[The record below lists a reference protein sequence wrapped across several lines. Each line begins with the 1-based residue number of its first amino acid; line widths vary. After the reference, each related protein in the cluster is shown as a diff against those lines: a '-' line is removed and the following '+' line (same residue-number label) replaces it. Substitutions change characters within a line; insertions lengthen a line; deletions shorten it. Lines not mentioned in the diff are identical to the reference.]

1 MTHRVV
7 ETDQEA
13 AGPGGT
19 PGGDEPPREPSD
31 AEALQLHI
39 ESILA
44 SAPDAM
50 CVIDEHGVVQAFS
63 RAGEELFGYPAGD
76 VIGRNVS
83 MLMTEYDR
91 THHDAY
97 MERYMR
103 TGERRIIGI
112 GRVVTARRKD
122 GTRFPID
129 LKIGEARI
137 GQHYLFTAFMRDLS
151 EQQRAELR
159 MREMQSEL
167 VHFSRLSAVGTMAS
181 AMAHELNQPLTAV
194 SNYLEAARD
203 MLEDPSPEVLALVQE
218 ALDEAAKQSVRA
230 GQIVRKLRDY
240 VARGDIDA
248 RPIQLEPIVR
258 DAISLA
264 RIGSKADHV
273 RIDERFDAAP
283 GLIMADPIQVQQVLI
298 NLLKNAFEALADQQ
312 DARVTVA
319 LSEGPGQFV
328 TFRVEDNGP
337 GITPEFAEQLFRPFA
352 SSKSTGMGLGLSI
365 CQTIVEAH
373 GGSIRIEPRAAR
385 GTTFLFTL
393 PRPDSPSP

>member
-1 MTHRVV
+1 MTRRVV
-7 ETDQEA
+7 DTDPEGVRHGGSSSEA
-13 AGPGGT
+13 ASS
-19 PGGDEPPREPSD
+19 REPSD

-39 ESILA
+39 NSILA

-63 RAGEELFGYPAGD
+63 RAGEALFGYPASA
-76 VIGRNVS
+76 VIGQNVS

-91 THHDAY
+91 THHDSY

-112 GRVVTARRKD
+112 GRVVTARRSD
-122 GTRFPID
+122 GARFPID

-137 GQHYLFTAFMRDLS
+137 GSHYLFTAFMRDLS

-203 MLEDPSPEVLALVQE
+203 MLENPSPEVLALVQE
-218 ALDEAAKQSVRA
+218 ALDEAAKQSVRT

-264 RIGSKADHV
+264 RIGSSSDHL
-273 RIDERFDAAP
+273 RIDERFDVAP

-298 NLLKNAFEALADQQ
+298 NLLKNAFEALTDQN

-319 LSEGPGQFV
+319 LSEGPGRFV
-328 TFRVEDNGP
+328 TLRVEDNGP
-337 GITPEFAEQLFRPFA
+337 GIPPELAEQLFRPFA

-365 CQTIVEAH
+365 CQTIIEAH
-373 GGSIRIEPRAAR
+373 GGSIRIEPRTAG
-385 GTTFLFTL
+385 GTSFMFTL
-393 PRPDSPSP
+393 PRPDTATP